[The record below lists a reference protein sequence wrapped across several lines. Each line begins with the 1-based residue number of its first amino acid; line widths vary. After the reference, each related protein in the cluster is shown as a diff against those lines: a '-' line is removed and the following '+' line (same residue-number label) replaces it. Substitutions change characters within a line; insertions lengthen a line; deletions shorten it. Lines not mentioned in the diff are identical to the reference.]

1 MFGSTKDLSKRLMHE
16 DAEEQDAAQEEIEEE
31 EREEGTREEDEGG
44 EEEAHTP
51 EVKELIEHVVANIIV
66 PIELSE
72 QQFMRADDTGRV
84 IGYMHTGLLERMR
97 LLGQDPFKFVKN
109 ILKRRQS
116 ERADMR
122 RHHAYNRVYGGYVE
136 RYKYE
141 RYAEGR
147 QIEDREW
154 MVKII
159 ERYDYSSHGKVF
171 TAPWHGENPH
181 ECNVKYLMVCC
192 AVKSTSRPSHRDP
205 KSLWWPSQGEKK
217 PIEELMRE
225 GRVFRDGVMEV
236 WVKLTESEYRDAF
249 AGWLNEDKKKDA
261 IKNGLLLPSTLP
273 HRMMPLHE
281 YLPRTVTHSAE
292 EAHLAEEDPESAANF
307 YVEDM
312 GEGAAGGN
320 RAQKKH
326 KTNHKTNHKTKSK
339 SKSKSKSKCKT
350 KSKSKCKTKSKSK
363 CKTKSKSKSRH
374 H

>member
-1 MFGSTKDLSKRLMHE
+1 MFRDGEQSRRSMHE
-16 DAEEQDAAQEEIEEE
+16 DAEEQDANQAEIEEE

-44 EEEAHTP
+44 EEEAYTP
-51 EVKELIEHVVANIIV
+51 EVKELIEHVVANIIH
-66 PIELSE
+66 IELSE
-72 QQFMRADDTGRV
+72 QQYMRADDTGRV
-84 IGYMHTGLLERMR
+84 IGDIHPGLLERMR

-116 ERADMR
+116 ERADMQ
-122 RHHAYNRVYGGYVE
+122 RHHAYNRAYGGYVE

-141 RYAEGR
+141 RYDDEGR
-147 QIEDREW
+147 SIEDREW

-159 ERYDYSSHGKVF
+159 EHYDYLSHGKVF

-225 GRVFRDGVMEV
+225 GRVFRDGMMEV

-249 AGWLNEDKKKDA
+249 TGWLNEDKKKDA

-273 HRMMPLHE
+273 HRMIPLHE

-292 EAHLAEEDPESAANF
+292 EAHLAKEDPES
-307 YVEDM
+307 
-312 GEGAAGGN
+312 GETFFTEEATGGDEAKGMSEGGN

-326 KTNHKTNHKTKSK
+326 KH
-339 SKSKSKSKCKT
+339 KSKCKT
-350 KSKSKCKTKSKSK
+350 KCKTKRKCKTKSKCK
-363 CKTKSKSKSRH
+363 CKTKSKTKTKTKCKNRH